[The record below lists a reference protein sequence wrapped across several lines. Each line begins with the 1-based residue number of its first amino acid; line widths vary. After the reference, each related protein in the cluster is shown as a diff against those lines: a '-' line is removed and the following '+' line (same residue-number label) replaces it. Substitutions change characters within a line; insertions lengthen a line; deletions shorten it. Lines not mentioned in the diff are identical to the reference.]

1 MEMEKWEGENN
12 KINLEKNKKHKPVGK
27 ETRHIDQDL
36 RKKRKRKKEL
46 HFICRAAALIQDE
59 RSTFSKIINLSALPS
74 NNSVQPLFQS

>member
-36 RKKRKRKKEL
+36 RKKRKRKKRTAFYL
-46 HFICRAAALIQDE
+46 QGSSFNPR
-59 RSTFSKIINLSALPS
+59 
-74 NNSVQPLFQS
+74 